1 MLSSS
6 TPTLSHTP
14 LLIYQGP
21 VTICIYSY
29 AFSLS
34 LAHQNVSTLRAGR
47 ASNTVSHDWLK
58 SESEVTQSCPTLYNP
73 MDCSPPGSSIH
84 GIFQATILEW
94 VVISFSRRSS
104 QPKDQTRVSC
114 IVGDS
119 LLSEPPGKSQVP
131 PGSLL
136 LKWHQ
141 NEPHH
146 ILSGVGKLLFTDTTV
161 MRNMGLANYY
171 T

>member
-84 GIFQATILEW
+84 GIHQARVVEW

-104 QPKDQTRVSC
+104 NPGIEPTSPALQA
-114 IVGDS
+114 DS
-119 LLSEPPGKSQVP
+119 LPLSHQ
-131 PGSLL
+131 GSPSL
-136 LKWHQ
+136 
-141 NEPHH
+141 
-146 ILSGVGKLLFTDTTV
+146 TTEWK
-161 MRNMGLANYY
+161 
-171 T
+171 